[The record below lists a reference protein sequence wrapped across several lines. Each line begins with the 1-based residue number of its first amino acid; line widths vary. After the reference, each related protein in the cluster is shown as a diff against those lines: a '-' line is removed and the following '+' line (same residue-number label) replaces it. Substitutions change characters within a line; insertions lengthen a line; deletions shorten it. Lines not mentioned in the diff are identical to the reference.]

1 MNGGGKIQIS
11 QTLQAK
17 KAPEI
22 QRRLDPKHEQEI
34 DIETKNIAS
43 RKINRNM
50 VETQFLNIT
59 DLLIRTTVN

>member
-1 MNGGGKIQIS
+1 MAPKIQRS
-11 QTLQAK
+11 F
-17 KAPEI
+17 
-22 QRRLDPKHEQEI
+22 DPKHELEI

-43 RKINRNM
+43 RKINVWNI